1 MKMKTQQALR
11 RSALVLAVVAA
22 LVGPQLA
29 LADDAHEKALEAR
42 VAELERIVN
51 QLAAQQ
57 KTQQAAAPA
66 PRTAQ
71 DTSGITKKHAEA
83 NPSPY
88 VLAAEAPSQKPI
100 QDTTITPNSNPN
112 TTFHFGGFIKADFLE
127 SRTSGGQ
134 LLDGATSRDLYLPS
148 QIPVGATHGSHTD
161 FDAHAKFSRINFG
174 VDSITDAGDRV
185 GAFVEYDFFGTALGT
200 QVATNTYG
208 ATLRHAFVY
217 WNNWLAGQTWS
228 NFMDTSA
235 LPEAVD
241 FIGPTDG
248 VIFVRQN
255 QLRYTDG
262 GFSASLENHDTVL
275 VPYKG
280 GAGINTDRG
289 AMPDLTARYN
299 WKGSWGTF
307 GVAGLLRDLT
317 IDTPVVGT
325 VPAHNNN
332 KIAGALTAGGKFIL
346 GSSDDLRYQLTGG
359 SSIGRYIGLGV
370 ASDGELDA
378 NGNIDGISG
387 VAGYVAWRHV
397 FNKEWRTNVMYAAN
411 HFDNDV
417 ALTGGA
423 VTKSTESIRANIFY
437 SPIAKLDLGAELMCG
452 RRKLESGLDGDLN
465 RLQFSVKYSF

>member
-1 MKMKTQQALR
+1 MQMKTQRLLCRNALIL
-11 RSALVLAVVAA
+11 AVAAVLA
-22 LVGPQLA
+22 GPQFA

-42 VAELERIVN
+42 VAELERIVT

-57 KTQQAAAPA
+57 KLQQVAAPA
-66 PRTAQ
+66 PRVTQ
-71 DTSGITKKHAEA
+71 DTSTIPKKHVEA

-88 VLAAEAPSQKPI
+88 VVAVEAPNQKNI
-100 QDTTITPNSNPN
+100 QGTTITPGSNPN
-112 TTFHFGGFIKADFLE
+112 TTFHFGGFIKSDFIE
-127 SRTSGGQ
+127 SQTNGGQ
-134 LLDGATSRDLYLPS
+134 LADAATSRDLYLPG
-148 QIPVGATHGSHTD
+148 QIPVGAAHGSHTD

-174 VDSITDAGDRV
+174 VDSISDAGDRM

-200 QVATNTYG
+200 ETSTNTYG

-228 NFMDTSA
+228 NFMDTNA

-262 GFSASLENHDTVL
+262 GFSASLENHDTTL

-280 GAGINTDRG
+280 GATINTDRG
-289 AMPDLTARYN
+289 PMPDFTARYN

-317 IDTPVVGT
+317 IDTPATGA
-325 VPAHNNN
+325 VPAHNND
-332 KIAGALTAGGKFIL
+332 KFAGALTAGGKWIL
-346 GSSDDLRYQLTGG
+346 GSNDDLRYQLTAG

-370 ASDGELDA
+370 AADGELDA
-378 NGNIDGISG
+378 NGNIDNINGT
-387 VAGYVAWRHV
+387 AGYVAWRHV
-397 FNKEWRTNVMYAAN
+397 FSKEWRSNVMYAAN
-411 HFDNDV
+411 HFSNDA

-423 VTKSTESIRANIFY
+423 VTRSTQSIRANVFY
-437 SPIAKLDLGAELMCG
+437 SPMAKLDLGAELMCG
-452 RRKLESGLDGDLN
+452 RRKLENGLESDLN
-465 RLQFSVKYSF
+465 RAQFSIKYSF